1 MASSVIHSVVQL
13 ACRLPTPSRSI
24 PTVSSLSTCGGIA
37 TSIPL
42 DKSKYGSINDSV
54 QGASLVF
61 YTTYAMFDKLGFKAS
76 SKGIQASF
84 GRDPD
89 NDFWS
94 DVFLAA
100 FHVSHSV
107 HVKGPQL
114 VSDFGRVLKV
124 IKALESLF
132 AMLRMFKFSQPSLFF
147 GTGNQTPFISSA
159 VLERVFMDPSMRL
172 TWRTKCNPTATS
184 SSAHNSSHPGPSLWS
199 RSTGGTDQGQWVREP
214 LGKENASW
222 LEKKILGNVKYLC
235 EVSVTHSDLDYT
247 NKKEF
252 APLYFIR
259 SYPDDK
265 KKVEMS
271 FDLTNYQPQFK
282 GEHSRGPQTAS
293 NMAPPPGPP
302 PSLSSHVFQT
312 MFLDRDGSSEKW
324 SKDSCWDGTLDDVH
338 QWQVPYDVCGRFSV
352 RRLALVRPSYSDS
365 HHPDMHEIAVV
376 SGLAAA
382 YRLGAACVFQ
392 LTMELVDGGTT
403 EVPRSRL
410 PYPFVQDDTCKRLF
424 RLCLAVSH
432 GCRMVQRVERSDH
445 LRVAGAITV
454 VIKRALRT
462 ARLHRVSDR
471 LENWASR
478 RKKPIELIR
487 TTKSEC
493 PDVVTNGQERQA
505 CTGLLPLSEELDAPF
520 LLKDTYQQH
529 RALDC
534 TASAG
539 VVYPVRLLGSTGFHG
554 CTFTLAFESV
564 VRE

>member
-1 MASSVIHSVVQL
+1 M
-13 ACRLPTPSRSI
+13 
-24 PTVSSLSTCGGIA
+24 A

-132 AMLRMFKFSQPSLFF
+132 AMLRMFKFSQPCHLLSYRVFPLVALFF

-172 TWRTKCNPTATS
+172 FEYSSDSFLASISEIRAFRSCTRLGGRSAIPRQRRPPHTTAG
-184 SSAHNSSHPGPSLWS
+184 HPGPSLWS

-247 NKKEF
+247 NKYYGLHYVPSLNSSRTDKDAKEAYELAQKEF

-424 RLCLAVSH
+424 RLCLAASH
-432 GCRMVQRVERSDH
+432 GCRMWRC
-445 LRVAGAITV
+445 
-454 VIKRALRT
+454 
-462 ARLHRVSDR
+462 LHD
-471 LENWASR
+471 EGTWR
-478 RKKPIELIR
+478 RGK
-487 TTKSEC
+487 
-493 PDVVTNGQERQA
+493 VHV
-505 CTGLLPLSEELDAPF
+505 CTLVPPVMCR
-520 LLKDTYQQH
+520 H
-529 RALDC
+529 RAGPQALFCSSSMDGLSIAVSSR
-534 TASAG
+534 TVIPAMH
-539 VVYPVRLLGSTGFHG
+539 P
-554 CTFTLAFESV
+554 
-564 VRE
+564 

>member
-24 PTVSSLSTCGGIA
+24 PTVSTCGGMA

-172 TWRTKCNPTATS
+172 FEYSSDSFLASISEIRAFRSCTRLGGRSAIPRQRRPPHTTAG
-184 SSAHNSSHPGPSLWS
+184 HPGPSLWS

-338 QWQVPYDVCGRFSV
+338 QWQV

-382 YRLGAACVFQ
+382 YRLGAAYLVLVYPTPSSKMTRANVYSVCV
-392 LTMELVDGGTT
+392 
-403 EVPRSRL
+403 SR
-410 PYPFVQDDTCKRLF
+410 PVMDVGWYNGSNAQT
-424 RLCLAVSH
+424 
-432 GCRMVQRVERSDH
+432 
-445 LRVAGAITV
+445 I
-454 VIKRALRT
+454 
-462 ARLHRVSDR
+462 R

-487 TTKSEC
+487 TTVLEC